1 MMNPNQPITK
11 AHNAYHLYKILGE
24 EALLAYIETM
34 STYLTVMTPWEHTD
48 TISFED
54 SSSVSRHLP
63 DKAHPSRQPHYH
75 FNSLIPIEGKTTLKE
90 PANPS
95 LRTPTHIDNIQISTP
110 TETEEIIFEIVASA
124 ERIARKQIGEQATDD
139 RHNGSPYTEQNHQ
152 RAIAIFIAAAPH
164 AQYAINELLILTN
177 PPEESEEAQL
187 FIESLTKEAIGKI
200 EKEEWLAIVESMRKI
215 IAHQIRTAS
224 EKP

>member
-1 MMNPNQPITK
+1 MMTSNLPKTK

-24 EALLAYIETM
+24 EALLAYIETL
-34 STYLTVMTPWEHTD
+34 STYLTFMTPWEHTD

-63 DKAHPSRQPHYH
+63 DRAHPSRQPHYH
-75 FNSLIPIEGKTTLKE
+75 FNSLIPIEGENSLKE

-95 LRTPTHIDNIQISTP
+95 LRTTHIDNIQIGSP
-110 TETEEIIFEIVASA
+110 PDTEAIIFEIVASA

-152 RAIAIFIAAAPH
+152 RAMAIFIAAAPH
-164 AQYAINELLILTN
+164 AQYAINDLIILTN
-177 PPEESEEAQL
+177 PPEEFEEEQV
-187 FIESLTKEAIGKI
+187 FIESLATEAISKI
-200 EKEEWLAIVESMRKI
+200 DKEEWLAIVESMRKI
-215 IAHQIRTAS
+215 IEHQI
-224 EKP
+224 KPTTLY